1 MSVPKT
7 DALPLGYT
15 PMCLSVYVVQSGVV
29 TRGPLHLYV
38 YGATVLAHYVY
49 VMSGLCALAPVS
61 LIALHRDVL
70 VLGVVARGPTVC
82 ALCYLLHSVPCIV
95 FKIQL
100 KITNTMAIAVMPCIA
115 FLAFAIAFSVFV
127 FICVDYTLLWWQC
140 QYARFPVVFFIQL
153 FHIEQFW
160 LQGSGLL
167 FGLPVL
173 LYPLFHIL

>member
-29 TRGPLHLYV
+29 TLGPLHLYV

-70 VLGVVARGPTVC
+70 VCGMVALGPTVC
-82 ALCYLLHSVPCIV
+82 ALCYLLHTRLYTIAGAMSTRLALCCFPHPAVAYRTVPVAGIW
-95 FKIQL
+95 
-100 KITNTMAIAVMPCIA
+100 P
-115 FLAFAIAFSVFV
+115 
-127 FICVDYTLLWWQC
+127 
-140 QYARFPVVFFIQL
+140 PVRPACDVV
-153 FHIEQFW
+153 
-160 LQGSGLL
+160 STAPY
-167 FGLPVL
+167 PV
-173 LYPLFHIL
+173 IGT